1 MSERGRVFELTAR
14 ELCAAYRQRA
24 VSPVEVVD
32 ALLERIAALNPQ
44 LGAFLT
50 VCAEQARAEATAWE
64 RAYAQGEVSAPLA
77 GVPYAVK
84 DLFDTA
90 NLRTT
95 YGSPMFATHVPSADA
110 RAVELVRESGGIL
123 VGKTQTHEFAWGITS
138 VNKSMGTSHNPW
150 HLERISGGSSGGS
163 AVALAARLVPLA
175 IGSDTGGSTRVPS
188 AFCGTVGVK
197 GTYGRVS
204 VEGVWPLA
212 PSLDHAGAMARTPAD
227 AALLLAAMEGWR
239 YPTTSGGARKHA
251 SLTVGICPD
260 LNVVPLAAEVQ
271 AAFDAAVRTVE
282 DLGAE
287 VVELAVPGADAVLS
301 TFGVIQRA
309 EALRTHRQAGLYP
322 DRKAEYGDDVRGRLE
337 SAESVTLDDYVVATA
352 ERERLRAALAAL
364 FERVDLLLTP
374 VSAALPPRI
383 AEADG
388 VHEAA
393 DADLRERVMTYT
405 VLQDLLGLPA
415 CVVRAGFDDLGMPIG
430 VQLTGRRWGDLEVL
444 TAAQDFV
451 DATPRIQE
459 RWPSLAAESVSA
471 S

>member
-1 MSERGRVFELTAR
+1 
-14 ELCAAYRQRA
+14 
-24 VSPVEVVD
+24 
-32 ALLERIAALNPQ
+32 
-44 LGAFLT
+44 
-50 VCAEQARAEATAWE
+50 
-64 RAYAQGEVSAPLA
+64 
-77 GVPYAVK
+77 
-84 DLFDTA
+84 
-90 NLRTT
+90 
-95 YGSPMFATHVPSADA
+95 
-110 RAVELVRESGGIL
+110 
-123 VGKTQTHEFAWGITS
+123 
-138 VNKSMGTSHNPW
+138 
-150 HLERISGGSSGGS
+150 
-163 AVALAARLVPLA
+163 
-175 IGSDTGGSTRVPS
+175 
-188 AFCGTVGVK
+188 
-197 GTYGRVS
+197 
-204 VEGVWPLA
+204 
-212 PSLDHAGAMARTPAD
+212 MARTPAD

-239 YPTTSGGARKHA
+239 YPTRSGGAGKLA

-287 VVELAVPGADAVLS
+287 VVELAVPGADAGLS

-352 ERERLRAALAAL
+352 ERERLRSALAAL

-444 TAAQDFV
+444 MAAQDFV